1 MQLKRSAWSDER
13 LDDLKDREE
22 TAVERMERRWAES
35 DARFDAN
42 QRRIDQLIMA
52 FVGIQITGYTA
63 LIGLIVARGS

>member
-1 MQLKRSAWSDER
+1 METLRSTWTDER
-13 LDDLKDREE
+13 LDDLKGREE
-22 TAVERMERRWAES
+22 TASERMDRRFAES

-63 LIGLIVARGS
+63 VIGFIAVRGS

>member
-1 MQLKRSAWSDER
+1 MDSIRSAWTDER
-13 LDDLKDREE
+13 LDDLEDREE
-22 TAVERMERRWAES
+22 TAFERMDRRFAES

-63 LIGLIVARGS
+63 MIGLMVVHGG